1 MLSGRRSAWRR
12 RSRKDRTVRIAVPFT
27 IAMALGVTLGLV
39 LAPSGKTTK
48 VNSSSASS
56 QTSVST
62 SAVNPNCSIIVPAH
76 PLTAEGLATPYQ
88 LTGPDGESPAATG
101 CQMINSTLL
110 GAFVQATI
118 LDPKTGKLSVYDPLV
133 VTAGTK
139 PQVKPVV
146 PKLPADAIVTIDFG
160 FNGTDLF
167 QQGATS
173 GALAEGN
180 CMEGQS
186 GSVFGQVSFCNGM
199 NFFNAAYRLMREG
212 KLVVPAVGTTSKIV
226 PTAGAMGTGR
236 ECPTTRNFDVV
247 DQDPSDNVTTAYLLD
262 PATGRTA
269 QDTIANE
276 SNLPGATLLH
286 NGSDNTLLDA
296 FVDPVLGCTPF
307 EAPDLA
313 SPGHFTTSQALDE
326 LSAERNQPKMAAL
339 VPMNDEMV
347 LDNAGSV
354 DQAKTDMYRAEVGQ
368 APVDAQNE
376 TTSSP
381 MMYCQN
387 LVDIQTPFL
396 AANQNVLATGPSP
409 VPTVGDTLFTFM
421 ANRLSMSFANLGCQN
436 FGLTN
441 PVAVVM
447 DGAGAATEVT
457 FNTSPQTASDTFGA
471 GGGLGTAGA
480 GTTTGAGSQI
490 PEFLGQA
497 PRIGRDDHTLMNPSG
512 M

>member
-1 MLSGRRSAWRR
+1 M
-12 RSRKDRTVRIAVPFT
+12 RIAVPLT

-39 LAPSGKTTK
+39 LVPSGKTTK

-76 PLTAEGLATPYQ
+76 PLTAKGLATPYQ

-199 NFFNAAYRLMREG
+199 KFFNAAYRLMREG

-226 PTAGAMGTGR
+226 PTAGAR
-236 ECPTTRNFDVV
+236 
-247 DQDPSDNVTTAYLLD
+247 
-262 PATGRTA
+262 
-269 QDTIANE
+269 
-276 SNLPGATLLH
+276 
-286 NGSDNTLLDA
+286 
-296 FVDPVLGCTPF
+296 
-307 EAPDLA
+307 
-313 SPGHFTTSQALDE
+313 
-326 LSAERNQPKMAAL
+326 
-339 VPMNDEMV
+339 
-347 LDNAGSV
+347 
-354 DQAKTDMYRAEVGQ
+354 
-368 APVDAQNE
+368 
-376 TTSSP
+376 
-381 MMYCQN
+381 
-387 LVDIQTPFL
+387 
-396 AANQNVLATGPSP
+396 
-409 VPTVGDTLFTFM
+409 
-421 ANRLSMSFANLGCQN
+421 
-436 FGLTN
+436 
-441 PVAVVM
+441 
-447 DGAGAATEVT
+447 
-457 FNTSPQTASDTFGA
+457 TSPRVTPNAVA
-471 GGGLGTAGA
+471 MVRGTAMRTVRSLLLRRRHA
-480 GTTTGAGSQI
+480 DRRPLSIQSTSI
-490 PEFLGQA
+490 
-497 PRIGRDDHTLMNPSG
+497 
-512 M
+512 